1 MLAVETGR
9 GVVCSLLVVRLFGAV
24 RSLCFEVQDGFGGV
38 GLGRALCA
46 AVTQG
51 RQSVVLTAASVDY
64 CREVVILGNRMKKK
78 CYLPCIAVF
87 GRLGLVRL
95 GGHE

>member
-9 GVVCSLLVVRLFGAV
+9 GMVCGLLVVWLFGAA
-24 RSLCFEVQDGFGGV
+24 RSCFEVRDGFGGV

-51 RQSVVLTAASVDY
+51 RQSVVLTAALVDY
-64 CREVVILGNRMKKK
+64 CHEVIILGNRMKKK
-78 CYLPCIAVF
+78 CYLPFIAVF
-87 GRLGLVRL
+87 GRLGVVRL

>member
-1 MLAVETGR
+1 
-9 GVVCSLLVVRLFGAV
+9 
-24 RSLCFEVQDGFGGV
+24 V

-51 RQSVVLTAASVDY
+51 WQSVVLTAALVDY

-78 CYLPCIAVF
+78 YYLPFIAVF
-87 GRLGLVRL
+87 GRLGVVRL